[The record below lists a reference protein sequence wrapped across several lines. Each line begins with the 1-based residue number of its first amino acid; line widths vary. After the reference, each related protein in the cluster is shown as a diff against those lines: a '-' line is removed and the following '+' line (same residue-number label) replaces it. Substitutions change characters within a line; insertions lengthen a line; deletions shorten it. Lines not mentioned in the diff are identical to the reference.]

1 MIEGFEIFI
10 QGILAVTLGGLIG
23 LEREYKKKA
32 AGIRTYAL
40 TCLGS
45 MFFTY
50 LAFEFYKSFAGQPNV
65 SFDFV
70 RIIQSISIGVG
81 FIAGGLII
89 LREDHHLEG
98 LTTATGLWMIA
109 AIGVAIG
116 AKFYMP
122 AIFVA
127 ILTLIVLRGAWLI
140 EKRHF
145 KKKIQNKKIK

>member
-1 MIEGFEIFI
+1 MFEGSEIFI
-10 QGILAVTLGGLIG
+10 QGALAVTLGGLIG

-50 LAFEFYKSFAGQPNV
+50 LAFEFYRLFASEPNV

-70 RIIQSISIGVG
+70 RVIQSIAIGVG

-89 LREDHHLEG
+89 LRDDNHLVG
-98 LTTATGLWMIA
+98 LTTATGLWVA
-109 AIGVAIG
+109 AGIGVAIG
-116 AKFYMP
+116 AGLYMP
-122 AIFVA
+122 ATFIAF
-127 ILTLIVLRGAWLI
+127 LTLLVLRGAWI
-140 EKRHF
+140 MEKYLMN
-145 KKKIQNKKIK
+145 KKK

>member
-1 MIEGFEIFI
+1 MFEGFEIFI

-70 RIIQSISIGVG
+70 RIIQSISIGIG

-116 AKFYMP
+116 AGFYMP

-140 EKRHF
+140 EKKHF
-145 KKKIQNKKIK
+145 KNKE

>member
-1 MIEGFEIFI
+1 MLCDFEIFF
-10 QGILAVTLGGLIG
+10 QAILAVTLGGLIG

-50 LAFEFYKSFAGQPNV
+50 IAFEFYKSFASEPNV

-70 RIIQSISIGVG
+70 RIIQSIAIGIG

-98 LTTATGLWMIA
+98 LTTATGLWVIA

-116 AKFYMP
+116 AGFYIP

-127 ILTLIVLRGAWLI
+127 ILTLVVLRGAWI
-140 EKRHF
+140 MEKKF
-145 KKKIQNKKIK
+145 VNNKK

>member
-1 MIEGFEIFI
+1 MLEESQIFF
-10 QGILAVTLGGLIG
+10 QAILAVVLGGLIG

-70 RIIQSISIGVG
+70 RIIQSIAIGVG

-98 LTTATGLWMIA
+98 LTTATGLWVIA
-109 AIGVAIG
+109 GIGVAIG
-116 AKFYMP
+116 AGFYIP

-127 ILTLIVLRGAWLI
+127 LLCLVVLRGAWLM

-145 KKKIQNKKIK
+145 KTKNQSKQQQ